1 MNKDILAKAT
11 ELRHELHMHPEL
23 SYQEVWTKQ
32 RLMDF
37 LKENTGLKLVDKGKW
52 FYACYLG
59 AEGKDPYAIGFRADF
74 DALPME
80 DEIDSPWKSQIPGCG
95 HKCGHD
101 GHVAAL
107 CAFAMELEARKPARD
122 VYLVFQH
129 AEETGQGACEC
140 GDFVKETGIKEVY
153 SCHNTTGPDYGTVLT
168 RLEGTNC
175 ASMGMNIVM
184 TGSPAHASQPEMGK
198 NPSLAICDTAK
209 EIMKIAD
216 QSRFEK
222 LVMATICEISV
233 GEHAFG
239 IAASKGRIGVTLRA
253 EQDKDMYQIRD
264 EAIAFAEKRAAEDGL
279 TVEFS
284 YEDIFPDTTN
294 TPAQAEKVIAAA
306 RSLGLPAVL
315 AEQITRGSEDFG
327 WFLKQCPGAE
337 FSISAGDRPAIHTAG
352 FDFDDRL
359 METMCDVY
367 FAILEQ

>member
-1 MNKDILAKAT
+1 MNKETLKKAT
-11 ELRHELHMHPEL
+11 TLRHELHMHPEL
-23 SYQEVWTKQ
+23 SYQESWTKQ
-32 RLMDF
+32 HLMDF
-37 LKENTGLKLVDKGKW
+37 LQENTNVRLVDKGKW
-52 FYACYLG
+52 FYAAYLG
-59 AEGKDPYAIGFRADF
+59 ADGQDPYPIGFRADF

-80 DEIDSPWKSQIPGCG
+80 DEIDSPWRSRIEGCG

-101 GHVAAL
+101 GHSAAM
-107 CAFAMELEARKPARD
+107 CAFAMELEEKQLKRD

-129 AEETGQGACEC
+129 AEETGQGAYEC
-140 GDFVKETGIKEVY
+140 GDFVKETGIKEIY
-153 SCHNTTGPDYGTVLT
+153 SCHNVTGPAYGTVLT

-184 TGSPAHASQPEMGK
+184 TGVPTHASQPELGR

-222 LVMATICEISV
+222 LVLATICEISV

-253 EQDKDMYQIRD
+253 EQDKDMYQLRD

-284 YEDIFPDTTN
+284 YEDVFPDTTN
-294 TPAQAEKVIAAA
+294 TPEQARKVLRAAE
-306 RSLGLPAVL
+306 SLGLPAVL
-315 AEQITRGSEDFG
+315 ADQITRGSEDFG

-337 FSISAGDRPAIHTAG
+337 YSLSAGDRPSIHTAG
-352 FDFDDRL
+352 FDFMDEL
-359 METMCDVY
+359 LETMVDVY

>member
-1 MNKDILAKAT
+1 MNSEILKKAVA
-11 ELRHELHMHPEL
+11 LRHELHMHPEL
-23 SYQEVWTKQ
+23 SYQEAWTKQ

-37 LKENTGLKLVDKGKW
+37 LKENTGVTLVDKGKW
-52 FYACYLG
+52 FYACCLG
-59 AEGKDPYAIGFRADF
+59 AGGNDQYPIGFRADF

-80 DEIDSPWKSQIPGCG
+80 DEIDAPWRSRISGCG

-107 CAFAMELEARKPARD
+107 CAFAMELEARGVRRD

-140 GDFVKETGIKEVY
+140 GDFVKETGIQEIY
-153 SCHNTTGPDYGTVLT
+153 SCHNTTGMPYGTVAT

-184 TGSPAHASQPEMGK
+184 TGSPAHASQPEMGR

-209 EIMKIAD
+209 EIMNIAD
-216 QSRFEK
+216 RSCFEK
-222 LVMATICEISV
+222 LVMATICEIAA

-264 EAIAFAEKRAAEDGL
+264 EVIVFAEKRAAEDGL
-279 TVEFS
+279 AVEFS

-294 TPAQAEKVIAAA
+294 TPAQAMKVIEAGK
-306 RSLGLPAVL
+306 SLGLPTLL
-315 AEQITRGSEDFG
+315 APEITRGSEDFG

-337 FSISAGDRPAIHTAG
+337 FCISAGDRPAIHTAA
-352 FDFDDRL
+352 FDFFDEL
-359 METMCDVY
+359 IETMVDVY
-367 FAILEQ
+367 CAILEQ

>member
-1 MNKDILAKAT
+1 MMNKDILAKAT

-23 SYQEVWTKQ
+23 SYQEVWTKL

-80 DEIDSPWKSQIPGCG
+80 DEIDSPWKSRIPGCG

-209 EIMKIAD
+209 
-216 QSRFEK
+216 
-222 LVMATICEISV
+222 
-233 GEHAFG
+233 
-239 IAASKGRIGVTLRA
+239 
-253 EQDKDMYQIRD
+253 
-264 EAIAFAEKRAAEDGL
+264 
-279 TVEFS
+279 
-284 YEDIFPDTTN
+284 
-294 TPAQAEKVIAAA
+294 
-306 RSLGLPAVL
+306 
-315 AEQITRGSEDFG
+315 
-327 WFLKQCPGAE
+327 
-337 FSISAGDRPAIHTAG
+337 
-352 FDFDDRL
+352 
-359 METMCDVY
+359 
-367 FAILEQ
+367 

>member
-1 MNKDILAKAT
+1 MNPEILKKAVA
-11 ELRHELHMHPEL
+11 LRHELHMHPEL
-23 SYQEVWTKQ
+23 SYQEEWTKQ
-32 RLMDF
+32 RLMVF
-37 LKENTGLKLVDKGKW
+37 LKKNTGLKLVDKGKW

-59 AEGKDPYAIGFRADF
+59 AGGNDPYPIGFRADF

-80 DEIDSPWKSQIPGCG
+80 DEIDAPWKSRIPGCG

-101 GHVAAL
+101 GHVATL
-107 CAFAMELEARKPARD
+107 CALAMRLEDQKISRD

-140 GDFVKETGIKEVY
+140 GDFVKETGIKEIY
-153 SCHNTTGPDYGTVLT
+153 ACHNFTGMPFGTVAT

-184 TGSPAHASQPEMGK
+184 TGAPTHASQPELGK

-209 EIMKIAD
+209 RIMEIAD
-216 QSRFEK
+216 RNRFEK
-222 LVMATICEISV
+222 LVMATICEIAV

-264 EAIAFAEKRAAEDGL
+264 EIIAFAEKRAAEDGL
-279 TVEFS
+279 TAEFS

-294 TPAQAEKVIAAA
+294 TPEQAKKVLAAA
-306 RSLGLPAVL
+306 ESLGLPEML
-315 AEQITRGSEDFG
+315 APEITRGSEDFG
-327 WFLKQCPGAE
+327 WFLKDCPGAE
-337 FSISAGDRPAIHTAG
+337 FVLSAGDAPSLHTAHY
-352 FDFDDRL
+352 DFDDRL
-359 METMCDVY
+359 IEKISDVY
-367 FAILEQ
+367 LAILEQ

>member
-1 MNKDILAKAT
+1 MNKEILQKAT
-11 ELRHELHMHPEL
+11 DLRHELHMHPEL

-37 LKENTGLKLVDKGKW
+37 LKENTKLELTDKGKW
-52 FYACYLG
+52 FYAAYKG
-59 AEGKDPYAIGFRADF
+59 AGGADPYAIGFRADF

-80 DEIDSPWKSQIPGCG
+80 DEIDAPWKSKVPGCG

-107 CAFAMELEARKPARD
+107 CAFAMALEEKQLPRD

-140 GDFVKETGIKEVY
+140 GDFVTETGIKEIY
-153 SCHNTTGPDYGTVLT
+153 SCHNSTGFPYGTVLT

-184 TGSPAHASQPEMGK
+184 TGTPSHASQPEMGR

-209 EIMKIAD
+209 EIMEIAD

-222 LVMATICEISV
+222 LGRAPICEIAV

-253 EQDKDMYQIRD
+253 EQDADMYRIRD
-264 EAIAFAEKRAAEDGL
+264 EVIAFAEKRAAEDGL

-284 YEDIFPDTTN
+284 YEDVFPDTTN
-294 TPAQAEKVIAAA
+294 TPAQAMKVVGAAKA
-306 RSLGLPAVL
+306 LGLPAVL
-315 AEQITRGSEDFG
+315 ADQITRGSEDFG

-337 FSISAGDRPAIHTAG
+337 FSISAGDRPPIHTAA

-359 METMCDVY
+359 IGTMCDVY